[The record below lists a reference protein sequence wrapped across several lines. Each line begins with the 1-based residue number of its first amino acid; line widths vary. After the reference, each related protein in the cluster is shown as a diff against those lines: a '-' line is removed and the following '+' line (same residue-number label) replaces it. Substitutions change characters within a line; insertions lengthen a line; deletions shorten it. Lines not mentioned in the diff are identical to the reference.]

1 MRDLNPVLRQNRG
14 MKEIDNLFGKEP
26 RALEDWRGSVAD
38 AMARRDVQVDQAIE
52 TLRRAAGGAAA
63 SVAALMHAVS
73 PEASHRPA
81 SPAAARTED
90 PAGFTTLAEQLHDIA
105 LQLRELESS
114 VRSLL
119 VHTRRG
125 AALDE

>member
-1 MRDLNPVLRQNRG
+1 

-26 RALEDWRGSVAD
+26 RALEDWRGTVAD
-38 AMARRDVQVDQAIE
+38 AMARRDVQVDQAVDA
-52 TLRRAAGGAAA
+52 LRHAAGGAAA
-63 SVAALMHAVS
+63 SVAALMHAAS

-81 SPAAARTED
+81 RPAAARTED

-119 VHTRRG
+119 ARTRRD

>member
-1 MRDLNPVLRQNRG
+1 

-26 RALEDWRGSVAD
+26 GALEDWRGSVAD
-38 AMARRDVQVDQAIE
+38 AMARRDVQVDEAVAA
-52 TLRRAAGGAAA
+52 LRCAAGTAAA

-73 PEASHRPA
+73 PEAPHRPA
-81 SPAAARTED
+81 RLAAATMAE

-119 VHTRRG
+119 ARTRKDG
-125 AALDE
+125 VADE

>member
-1 MRDLNPVLRQNRG
+1 

-26 RALEDWRGSVAD
+26 RAPEDWRGTVAN
-38 AMARRDVQVDQAIE
+38 AMASRDAQVDQAVDA
-52 TLRRAAGGAAA
+52 LRHAAGGAAA
-63 SVAALMHAVS
+63 SVAALMHAVN

-81 SPAAARTED
+81 RPAAARTED

-119 VHTRRG
+119 ARTRRD

>member
-1 MRDLNPVLRQNRG
+1 

-26 RALEDWRGSVAD
+26 RALEDWRGTVAD
-38 AMARRDVQVDQAIE
+38 AMARRDAQVDQAVDA
-52 TLRRAAGGAAA
+52 LRRAAGGAAA
-63 SVAALMHAVS
+63 SVAALTHVVN
-73 PEASHRPA
+73 PEASRRPA
-81 SPAAARTED
+81 GPAAVRTED

-119 VHTRRG
+119 TSTRKD
-125 AALDE
+125 AAPDE